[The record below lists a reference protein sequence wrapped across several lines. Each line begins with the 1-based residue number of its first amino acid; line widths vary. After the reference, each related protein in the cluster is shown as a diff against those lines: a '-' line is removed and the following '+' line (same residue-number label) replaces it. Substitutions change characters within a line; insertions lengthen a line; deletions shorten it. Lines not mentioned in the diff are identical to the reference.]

1 METELS
7 KTETRNSD
15 DLMPDRHMHIIELI
29 TESGFASI
37 ESMASHFNVTPQT
50 IRRDINKLDELGYV
64 RRYHGGAGLTS
75 SSKNISYQARKGI
88 CSVEKIRIA
97 EFTANHI
104 PDYASLFINIG
115 TTTEEVAR
123 ALGKTRKGLKII
135 TNNLNVATILGS
147 REDFEVIIAGGM
159 VRSRDLGIT
168 GDATVDFIK
177 QFKVDFGIIG
187 VSGIDA
193 DGSLLDFDYHEV
205 RVAKA
210 IIKNSRKTYL
220 IADNSK
226 FGRNAMVRL
235 GDISEIDAIFTDSEP
250 PKEFRSVLVEAGVKL
265 HISSH
270 QNQNAAVSSL
280 TKA

>member
-1 METELS
+1 M
-7 KTETRNSD
+7 KNSD
-15 DLMPDRHMHIIELI
+15 ELMPERHKRIIDLI

-37 ESMASHFNVTPQT
+37 ESMASQFNVTPQT

-75 SSKNISYQARKGI
+75 SSKNISYHARKDI
-88 CSVEKIRIA
+88 CSEEKARIA
-97 EFTANHI
+97 QFAANHI

-123 ALGKTRKGLKII
+123 ELGKTRKGLKII
-135 TNNLNVATILGS
+135 TNNLNVATILGT
-147 REDFEVIIAGGM
+147 REDFEVIVAGGM

-210 IIKNSRKTYL
+210 IIENSRKTYL
-220 IADNSK
+220 LADNSK

-235 GDISEIDAIFTDSEP
+235 GDLSEIDAIFTDSEP
-250 PKEFRSVLVEAGVKL
+250 PKEYRGILTEADVKV
-265 HISSH
+265 HISS
-270 QNQNAAVSSL
+270 NP
-280 TKA
+280 